1 MRDQAGQSGK
11 RHKQTLVKQRDGH
24 MNRVVSRE
32 EWVQARQDLLEFEKE
47 STRMRDEVNRRRQAL
62 PFVRVEKDYQFIGPQ
77 GQLSFAEI
85 FEGRRQL
92 IVRHFMFEPEREE
105 GCIGCSMQADSV
117 GHLAHINAR
126 DTTFVMTSR
135 ASQDKLEAWKTRM
148 GWDIPWYTTVG
159 EQFNRDYRVTTDEGD
174 IPGVSVFFREGDEVF
189 YTYSIFDRGGDIFK
203 NFYNYLDLTP
213 LGRQEDQLEHPWD
226 WWRHHDR
233 YDDES
238 APVAGTNF
246 WNRTDKFSESA

>member
-1 MRDQAGQSGK
+1 
-11 RHKQTLVKQRDGH
+11 
-24 MNRVVSRE
+24 MNRVVSRA
-32 EWVQARQDLLEFEKE
+32 EWVQERQDLLELEKV
-47 STRMRDEVNRRRQAL
+47 STRLRDEVTRRRQAL

-77 GQLSFAEI
+77 GQLSFIEL

-92 IVRHFMFEPEREE
+92 VVRHFMFEPDREE
-105 GCIGCSMQADSV
+105 GCIQAW
-117 GHLAHINAR
+117 AA
-126 DTTFVMTSR
+126 
-135 ASQDKLEAWKTRM
+135 RM

-159 EQFNRDYRVTTDEGD
+159 EQFNRDYHVTTDEGD

-233 YDDES
+233 YDD
-238 APVAGTNF
+238 ANATVAGANF
-246 WNRTDKFSESA
+246 WNKTDKFSESA